1 MLKPKDVKDYFL
13 SYPEATQHAMNQVK
27 AVIYKVVPEAEESI
41 SYGIP
46 TYKYRGLLAHFGGY
60 DKHIGFYP
68 GAKAIEVFKDEISGY
83 KNAKGSVQFP
93 LDQPMPLDL
102 IERMVRFRLE
112 ENTANIKAKKE

>member
-1 MLKPKDVKDYFL
+1 MLKANDVKHYF
-13 SYPEATQHAMNQVK
+13 SNYPEATQNAMSQVK
-27 AVIYKVVPEAEESI
+27 AVIYMVAPAAEESI

-46 TYKYRGLLAHFGGY
+46 TYKYKGLLAHFGGY

-68 GAKAIEVFKDEISGY
+68 GAKAIEVFKQEISGY

-102 IERMVRFRLE
+102 IERTVRFRLE
-112 ENTANIKAKKE
+112 ENMVNNKA